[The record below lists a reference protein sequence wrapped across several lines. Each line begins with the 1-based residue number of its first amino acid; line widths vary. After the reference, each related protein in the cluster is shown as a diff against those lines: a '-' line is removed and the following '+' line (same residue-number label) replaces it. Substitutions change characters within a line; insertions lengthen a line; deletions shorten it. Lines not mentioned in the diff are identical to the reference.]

1 MLTPRLFFFFWLD
14 GHAPDVK
21 KSAAAGPTPVASR
34 GAMERYVMPSQLS
47 LNSDSQQ
54 GKVEKSI

>member
-21 KSAAAGPTPVASR
+21 KSASPARFPRRNGGEIRHAEV
-34 GAMERYVMPSQLS
+34 S
-47 LNSDSQQ
+47 L
-54 GKVEKSI
+54 V